1 MQVIECAWHCPMHN
15 ADPFRKLAW
24 LLHNTAWCLQ
34 SWSAKTIGN
43 VRVQLSL
50 ASEVVHRLEIA
61 RDRQPLAPH
70 EEALRQFLK
79 LKSLG
84 LASLQ
89 RTIACQESRI
99 LWLKEG
105 DAPTRFFHIQA
116 TQCRQKNFIHALEHH
131 GQWLVVEDRKA
142 DAGFEFFDD
151 ILGALTVRASR
162 INLGCLDLP
171 WHDLSSLCDKF
182 TEEEVWATICS
193 LPPDKAPG
201 TDGFTGRFLQVAW
214 PIIQKDLMSALDAF

>member
-1 MQVIECAWHCPMHN
+1 VSGIENPVAQGRGCT
-15 ADPFRKLAW
+15 D
-24 LLHNTAWCLQ
+24 
-34 SWSAKTIGN
+34 TILPYSSYA
-43 VRVQLSL
+43 VS
-50 ASEVVHRLEIA
+50 SE
-61 RDRQPLAPH
+61 
-70 EEALRQFLK
+70 
-79 LKSLG
+79 
-84 LASLQ
+84 
-89 RTIACQESRI
+89 
-99 LWLKEG
+99 
-105 DAPTRFFHIQA
+105 
-116 TQCRQKNFIHALEHH
+116 NFIHALEHH

-151 ILGALTVRASR
+151 ILGAPTVRASR